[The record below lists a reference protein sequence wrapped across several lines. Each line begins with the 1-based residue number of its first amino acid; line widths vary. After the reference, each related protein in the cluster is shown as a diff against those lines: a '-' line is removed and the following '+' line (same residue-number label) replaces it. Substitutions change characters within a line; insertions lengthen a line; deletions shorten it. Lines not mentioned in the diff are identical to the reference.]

1 MLMIRQ
7 ESNDRIP
14 EQANVFDT
22 MEDLTLEKVGPENLS
37 ECGIG
42 CLTNRQHPGY
52 QSKVDW
58 LQRSFA
64 DGLRFLLARDGDGQ
78 PLGFLEYV
86 LGEFAWRP
94 VEAAGWLFVHCL
106 PRLARSFGR
115 TTCGRRN
122 SLTAKNGPQ
131 TGLFGGKTGGPR
143 PKNNIFSCVF
153 SVFRDFWPCKLFLP
167 RNLRESDPS

>member
-1 MLMIRQ
+1 
-7 ESNDRIP
+7 
-14 EQANVFDT
+14 

-122 SLTAKNGPQ
+122 SLTAKNGPP
-131 TGLFGGKTGGPR
+131 TGLFGRKTGGVR
-143 PKNNIFSCVF
+143 GENDIFFRVF
-153 SVFRDFWPCKLFLP
+153 SDFWDFWPC
-167 RNLRESDPS
+167 NLLMAINLQGSEPSKKNRA